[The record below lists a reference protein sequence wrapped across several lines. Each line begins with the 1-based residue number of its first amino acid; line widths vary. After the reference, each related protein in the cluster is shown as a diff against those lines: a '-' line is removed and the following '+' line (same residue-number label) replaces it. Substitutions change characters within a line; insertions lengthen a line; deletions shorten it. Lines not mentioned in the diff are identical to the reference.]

1 LVDSDN
7 AGRSGGED
15 NILETRHH
23 HTHVRIPRRA
33 TMKIRVQREDGK
45 LETIQ
50 LPQDAWQV
58 LRLGSINSLVS
69 EERTHSFD
77 EEGYYLH
84 TQPVAA
90 GDEEDAPP
98 ETGMGGL
105 EPTFA

>member
-1 LVDSDN
+1 MVAHYNL
-7 AGRSGGED
+7 
-15 NILETRHH
+15 
-23 HTHVRIPRRA
+23 VRILGRRRI
-33 TMKIRVQREDGK
+33 MKIRVQRDDGSF
-45 LETIQ
+45 ETID

-69 EERTHSFD
+69 AEQTHSFD

-90 GDEEDAPP
+90 DVEQEAPP
-98 ETGMGGL
+98 EPGTGGL